1 MKNKK
6 LTVLVSVILAGAI
19 IFSSVVAA
27 DSSLRS
33 VGNAEVET
41 ADISGYVIAD
51 KSDKALTD
59 VLEKA
64 SETLLEAVTENTE
77 EAEAEIAEINS
88 SETEETPFK
97 KGINLLVKKLKYYV
111 YGLIEDLFSWLAG
124 GLSDSFPD
132 GPSINEPSEDEPD
145 ENSPKVFYPGTATF
159 LDKPAEKAKWS
170 LGYAQE
176 EIMPDNIG
184 EKTYYIAQPNGDKSL
199 TSESQIRDRLKVR
212 AIAISDGSGRGT
224 AVFAV
229 VDCMGLM
236 NKTVREI
243 RAQLSDFAKENNII
257 SINIGATHTHSGIDA
272 MGVYTNTV
280 ENGLKNLTNI
290 FFRTNKYTEGPDKE
304 FMELLKNQT
313 VNAIKKA
320 CDKDNMKTGTLSYS
334 YCDASQYY
342 YSKRFDHN
350 PDAVSE
356 TFARFEFIPD
366 TEGLR
371 PTMIINAEA
380 HPGVIGNKSL
390 GILSADYVAGM
401 DEILNAANYNMIF
414 FPGSIAGTYAT
425 TDITQ
430 YGFPQIDKTL
440 SESEA
445 KKESYYITSQRYGYV
460 LGLLALYMDKDETE
474 IMKDGIAKKLSE
486 NFLGSTKW
494 CEGLEGA
501 GEIILKPLLN
511 IRTEE
516 IVCEITNQI
525 VWCIAKLGIIDIDIT
540 NENGK
545 YNYYTEIGYIEL
557 GYYENEN
564 KEGQV
569 KKIITVPGE
578 LTPDLVT
585 GRCSYTAEGSATNKQ
600 FEYDPLRKI
609 FDDDE
614 LLVFGLTNDEMTY
627 IVPDNDYCRVCFPVF
642 EKTDVLKENRHYA
655 ETLSFGKHTASTIV
669 GEFINLLDNL
679 KK

>member
-1 MKNKK
+1 MMNRK
-6 LTVLVSVILAGAI
+6 LTVLFAIILAGAI

-111 YGLIEDLFSWLAG
+111 YGLIEDFFSWLAG
-124 GLSDSFPD
+124 GLSDNFPD

-159 LDKPAEKAKWS
+159 LDEPAENAKWS

-176 EIMPDNIG
+176 EIMPEDIG
-184 EKTYYIAQPNGDKSL
+184 EKPYYNGSFEKI
-199 TSESQIRDRLKVR
+199 ESKDQVLDNMKVR
-212 AIAISDGSGRGT
+212 VIAISDGSGRGT

-229 VDCMGLM
+229 VDCMGIM
-236 NKTVREI
+236 NKTVKEI

-257 SINIGATHTHSGIDA
+257 SINISATHTHSAIDT
-272 MGVYTNTV
+272 MGPYTNIAGSLI
-280 ENGLKNLTNI
+280 NNI
-290 FFRTNKYTEGPDKE
+290 FNMFFRGDAYTEGPDKE

-320 CDKDNMKTGTLSYS
+320 VDDMETGTLSYS

-342 YSKRFDHN
+342 YSKRFDHD

-356 TFARFEFIPD
+356 TFARFVFTPD
-366 TEGLR
+366 KKGSE
-371 PTMIINAEA
+371 PTMIINSNA
-380 HPGVIGNKSL
+380 HPSIIGVKIGNV
-390 GILSADYVAGM
+390 LSSDYIVGLE
-401 DEILNAANYNMIF
+401 EILHDEDYNLNYNVILFM
-414 FPGSIAGTYAT
+414 GAIAGTYAET
-425 TDITQ
+425 KLSGDGS
-430 YGFPQIDKTL
+430 YAIDKNL
-440 SESEA
+440 SEEERDFISDHNL
-445 KKESYYITSQRYGYV
+445 SMRYGYA
-460 LGLLALYMDKDETE
+460 LGLMALYTDKTE
-474 IMKDGIAKKLSE
+474 KDIIADVEAQELSKKY
-486 NFLGSTKW
+486 LGSTQW
-494 CEGLEGA
+494 CTGKAA
-501 GEIILKPLLN
+501 GTITELDPLLN

-516 IVCEITNQI
+516 IGLEITNQL

-540 NENGK
+540 KENGK
-545 YNYYTEIGYIEL
+545 YNYYTEIGYIEM
-557 GYYENEN
+557 GYD
-564 KEGQV
+564 EGKDTV

-614 LLVFGLTNDEMTY
+614 LLVFGLTNDEITY
-627 IVPDNDYCRVCFPVF
+627 IVPDNDYCRVGFPIF
-642 EKTDVLKENRHYA
+642 EKTDVLKDNRHYA
-655 ETLSFGKHTASTIV
+655 ETFSFGKHTASTIV